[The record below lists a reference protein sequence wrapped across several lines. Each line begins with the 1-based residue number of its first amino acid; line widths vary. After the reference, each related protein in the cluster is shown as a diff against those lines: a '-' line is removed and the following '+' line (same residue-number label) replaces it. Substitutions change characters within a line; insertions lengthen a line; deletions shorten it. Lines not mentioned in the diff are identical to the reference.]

1 MNLTTSH
8 VGGITTQRVISSDS
22 NIRIWAMPPWRQNNS
37 KMKRNTFKTL
47 SVFSNLIFS
56 SNICL
61 VILKLLQVS
70 DKVNKKQSFSA

>member
-1 MNLTTSH
+1 MNLSTSH

-47 SVFSNLIFS
+47 SVFSNLIVS